1 LKIKNLGE
9 TNSPV
14 LTLKEKLMPIF
25 EFVCQECGAPFEE
38 LVRSSS
44 AIGEVFCP
52 FCESTQVTKQISTF
66 ASSVVGSVSSFSSA
80 QSASCS
86 SGSL

>member
-1 LKIKNLGE
+1 
-9 TNSPV
+9 
-14 LTLKEKLMPIF
+14 MPIF
-25 EFVCQECGAPFEE
+25 EFVCQECGTPFEE
-38 LVRSSS
+38 LLRSSS
-44 AIGEVFCP
+44 AVAEVSCP

-66 ASSVVGSVSSFSSA
+66 ASTVAGSTGSFSSA